1 MNLISCDNHIVRK
14 ALGLSLNEMAVLCDI
29 EQMSRNREFGGWCI
43 KSKDKIADWLDL
55 NRDTVFKII
64 KTLVVKGYVEKSSQM
79 NGYRPTDFILK
90 LMTSQ
95 EIAFLIRNGQ
105 FSLVSANV
113 KSLMGGLTPSDAP
126 SGKPTMTVGKTDY
139 DRRENRHEPSEIPTQ
154 DIHIDKQLDKQLDN
168 NIYTA
173 SSKKERKPREPFTP
187 PTEKESIDFF
197 LENGFSE
204 KAAKEAHGYY
214 TRLDWK
220 DRNGSAVKNW
230 KQKYKA
236 VWFRDENKA
245 APKHKDEGLIGFDPV
260 LAFDPNYEA
269 AYSASGNQVRYARK
283 FFGR

>member
-126 SGKPTMTVGKTDY
+126 SGKPTMTVGKTDT
-139 DRRENRHEPSEIPTQ
+139 NR
-154 DIHIDKQLDKQLDN
+154 
-168 NIYTA
+168 
-173 SSKKERKPREPFTP
+173 
-187 PTEKESIDFF
+187 
-197 LENGFSE
+197 
-204 KAAKEAHGYY
+204 
-214 TRLDWK
+214 
-220 DRNGSAVKNW
+220 
-230 KQKYKA
+230 
-236 VWFRDENKA
+236 
-245 APKHKDEGLIGFDPV
+245 
-260 LAFDPNYEA
+260 
-269 AYSASGNQVRYARK
+269 RK
-283 FFGR
+283 FRHKIYI